1 MVSRENDRGT
11 ALIKLLCKLM
21 SKYIQDVLFSL
32 IEKDVF
38 AVFKRFA
45 LDTISFF
52 ADNTIQYS
60 QIMQLLHNY

>member
-21 SKYIQDVLFSL
+21 SKYIQDVLSSL

-52 ADNTIQYS
+52 ADNTI
-60 QIMQLLHNY
+60 